1 MKTLRFE
8 KVKFVKAIII
18 GLLYY
23 AVALVIDGLG
33 NSFVPDYVNFMSYV
47 WWIVSATTIFLLTRY
62 YYFRQKPK
70 KPLAD
75 GFLLGI
81 LLAVITLIVEVLLI
95 VYMFGMGLEIYLIWL
110 VWIKSFLELISPIIP
125 ALNNSRFA
133 GVIFSL
139 AAAMASGVE

>member
-1 MKTLRFE
+1 MKTLGFE
-8 KVKFVKAIII
+8 KANFVKAIII

-70 KPLAD
+70 KPLTD

-81 LLAVITLIVEVLLI
+81 LLAVITFIAEVLLI
-95 VYMFGMGLEIYLIWL
+95 VYGFGMGLEIYLIWL
-110 VWIKSFLELISPIIP
+110 VWIQYILVIISPIIA
-125 ALNNSRFA
+125 ALTK
-133 GVIFSL
+133 
-139 AAAMASGVE
+139 